1 MLFFF
6 YPFLLLADNHIS
18 FLSTGGFFALLL
30 ALASRLLHELKPK
43 EVARGNATPCKASK
57 PGWFSAF

>member
-1 MLFFF
+1 MLTPERAAAQETTFISAFFF

-43 EVARGNATPCKASK
+43 EVA
-57 PGWFSAF
+57 